1 MNYKSKVVLFLI
13 VVIVI
18 SIVYKSMNK
27 SERDVRID
35 MAIKNIHGI
44 KMKHHAIIVDALENG
59 ASTSDHETLLE
70 SKRIEVLAAMEAAE
84 ISLDIVI
91 EKSDPT
97 EPGPVVVLDR
107 KVN

>member
-1 MNYKSKVVLFLI
+1 MTIWVPLELLPDYRTKQNDGRKV
-13 VVIVI
+13 
-18 SIVYKSMNK
+18 
-27 SERDVRID
+27 E
-35 MAIKNIHGI
+35 
-44 KMKHHAIIVDALENG
+44 ENG

>member
-1 MNYKSKVVLFLI
+1 MNYKSKVGLFLI
-13 VVIVI
+13 VVLVI
-18 SIVYKSMNK
+18 SIVYKNRNK

>member
-13 VVIVI
+13 VVLVI
-18 SIVYKSMNK
+18 SIVYKNRNK

-35 MAIKNIHGI
+35 MVIKNIHGI
-44 KMKHHAIIVDALENG
+44 KMKHHAIIVEALDNG
-59 ASTSDHETLLE
+59 ASPSDHETLLE

-107 KVN
+107 KGN